1 MLWARKR
8 PVDASAQNPAEIV
21 PAKLPIAL
29 DVGLFGQH
37 FAALADAVASCGGV
51 EACLERLNAK
61 QRLFATTLAGARQT
75 DIEVD
80 AIGRLLGFVFTARRH
95 LLPALEELGAQRC
108 TVLLRDLG
116 DIAIPLVSRL
126 QNFVDAM
133 PGARTAERADMRAA
147 ARLRRAAWDFAAEVA
162 HLSDPARF
170 PLMTRWVWDSASQSG
185 ALREFIQGN
194 DAMREIPFDNSAE
207 LHEGARV
214 WLSGCVREQGIYL
227 DIPLWI
233 DLVLAQAYVSYV
245 RTMANGSLGGEFG
258 RGVEPHEQLTRL
270 LGIDTVEGRLP
281 RAMISAE

>member
-8 PVDASAQNPAEIV
+8 PVDAPAQATAEIT
-21 PAKLPIAL
+21 PAKLPLAL
-29 DVGLFGQH
+29 DAGLFGHH
-37 FAALADAVASCGGV
+37 FAGLLDAVASCGGA
-51 EACLERLNAK
+51 EACLERLAAK
-61 QRLFATTLAGARQT
+61 QRLFGATLADARKG
-75 DIEVD
+75 DIDVD

-108 TVLLRDLG
+108 AALMRRLG
-116 DIAIPLVSRL
+116 DITLPLVGRL

-133 PGARTAERADMRAA
+133 PGARTADRAGMRET

-162 HLSDPARF
+162 HMSDPVRF

-185 ALREFIQGN
+185 ALREFIPGN

-214 WLSGCVREQGIYL
+214 WLSACIAEQGIYR
-227 DIPLWI
+227 DVPLWI
-233 DLVLAQAYVSYV
+233 DLVLAQAYVGYV

-258 RGVEPHEQLTRL
+258 RGVEPHEQLVKL
-270 LGIDTVEGRLP
+270 LGIDTESGRLRKP
-281 RAMISAE
+281 VMGNG